1 MAIDWVDKKFMLHG
15 LFFSWKNNIMSIAF
29 RLFSA
34 YQHGKSLIKIG
45 KKPIRFYT
53 TNMAAHHSF
62 LYDPPK
68 NDQDSSNSLIR
79 AAPKEVL
86 PLLQAIYQ
94 NNTKETWKL
103 YLELCDK
110 KQLYLLSPLQHS
122 KVLKTFSFK
131 KSFNEKQRHNLETQ
145 LLFIFNRMKGVGIEP
160 DVNDF
165 THMMNVFSLI
175 GNSKICDKLWEEMTK
190 RKIQPNTY
198 TYNSYITSCWGLIK
212 SNKRKEEGF
221 RKAQRILIDLNNIGR
236 KPNLVTNCFLIRLFS
251 ASKRLEN
258 AQGLLET
265 IFSQK
270 NISKKIRKE
279 ILRNKSIV
287 THTFNYLMNAHGNAG
302 DLLMMDKCF
311 QIFLKTELPPH
322 IYMFNTFVRNSS
334 RMDVNKAKGYIKK
347 MTQEF
352 DLEPT
357 HQIFGYILFNLY
369 EKGLTRKAVE
379 FLKVMQDEFEFP
391 PSKLMLIKIYM
402 SMLRKNRHDDA
413 KEFAAQWKIPINI

>member
-1 MAIDWVDKKFMLHG
+1 
-15 LFFSWKNNIMSIAF
+15 MSIAF

-34 YQHGKSLIKIG
+34 YQYGKSLIKIG
-45 KKPIRFYT
+45 KNPIRFYT
-53 TNMAAHHSF
+53 TNIATHHSF

-68 NDQDSSNSLIR
+68 NGQDSSDSLKR
-79 AAPKEVL
+79 SAPKEVL

-94 NNTKETWKL
+94 NNTKETWRL

-131 KSFNEKQRHNLETQ
+131 KFFNEKQRHNLETQ

-165 THMMNVFSLI
+165 THMMNVFSLS
-175 GNSKICDKLWEEMTK
+175 GNSKICDKLWEEMAR
-190 RKIQPNTY
+190 RKIQPNIY

-212 SNKRKEEGF
+212 SSKQKEEGF
-221 RKAQRILIDLNNIGR
+221 RKAQRILIELNNSGR
-236 KPNLVTNCFLIRLFS
+236 KPSLVTNCFLIRLFS
-251 ASKRLEN
+251 ASKRLGN

-265 IFSQK
+265 TFSQE
-270 NISKKIRKE
+270 NLSKEITRKE
-279 ILRNKSIV
+279 ILRNRSMV
-287 THTFNYLMNAHGNAG
+287 TQTFNYLMNAHGNAG

-334 RMDVNKAKGYIKK
+334 RIDINKAKGYIKK
-347 MTQEF
+347 MIQEF

-357 HQIFGYILFNLY
+357 HQIFSYILFNLY

-379 FLKVMQDEFEFP
+379 FLKVMQDEFDFP
-391 PSKLMLIKIYM
+391 PSKLMLVKIYM

-413 KEFAAQWKIPINI
+413 KEFAARWKIPINL